1 MAYSI
6 EFAQS
11 VREQLRAFT
20 ARQRTTVLGAIEEQL
35 SYQPLVETKQRKLL
49 RPNPLAPWELRVG
62 NFRVFYEVAADE
74 PDTVRILAVGQKR
87 GNKLYIGGQEIEL

>member
-1 MAYSI
+1 MSYRI

-20 ARQRTTVLGAIEEQL
+20 ARQRTTVLEAIEEQL
-35 SYQPLVETKQRKLL
+35 SHQPLVETKQRKPL

-62 NFRVFYEVAADE
+62 NFRVFYEMAADE
-74 PDTVRILAVGQKR
+74 PDTVTERCIK
-87 GNKLYIGGQEIEL
+87 N

>member
-1 MAYSI
+1 MVYSI

-20 ARQRTTVLGAIEEQL
+20 ALQRTTVLEAIEEQL
-35 SYQPLVETKQRKLL
+35 SHQPLVETKQRKPL
-49 RPNPLAPWELRVG
+49 RPNPLAPWELRIG

-74 PDTVRILAVGQKR
+74 PDTVRILSVGQKR

>member
-20 ARQRTTVLGAIEEQL
+20 TRQRTTVLEAIEEQL
-35 SYQPLVETKQRKLL
+35 SHQPLVETKQRKPL

-74 PDTVRILAVGQKR
+74 PDTVRILSVGQKR
-87 GNKLYIGGQEIEL
+87 GNKLYIGSQEIEL

>member
-1 MAYSI
+1 MAYGI

-11 VREQLRAFT
+11 VREQLRVFT
-20 ARQRTTVLGAIEEQL
+20 AHQRTTVLEAIEEQL
-35 SYQPLVETKQRKLL
+35 SHQPLVETKQRKPL

-74 PDTVRILAVGQKR
+74 PDTVRILSVGQKR